1 MLKYKLFGL
10 FLFSLNFVVLSKPIF
25 IPVGN
30 TGLIYFIHAKEN
42 TFNLIQDSCTYVQY
56 NMNTGE
62 KIKKSYTFLSD
73 ETFEFFRNNYLPVF
87 KNPNDILFIDHGC
100 GRVYKWTNDSI
111 YRIDKSFHHKNQ
123 HLNATIYHDGNV
135 YLYGGYGF
143 FQAKNITTTYNKV
156 LNEWFLYEVHG
167 TKPYVT
173 PFFYSFYSHG
183 VLTVFNFKS
192 VSSKIADV
200 YELNINQKKWN
211 YLGRLKA
218 PPLNQVLYQGIAQ
231 RNLDYLITEKSIVT
245 WDLEKRQLNY
255 FRLPI
260 QYQLK
265 FVQVLN
271 DHVLVLGARSG
282 DYPYY
287 FLIYKKDEFVFPK
300 VKSEQLIN
308 SGGSNSPWLISGG
321 IGFIIGLLVLIGW
334 RFKRSKKRK
343 VELSFTK
350 PVFEVLNYWIT
361 NENFQIELSELNDFV
376 DYDNPSMETLKK
388 RREMLLKCI
397 KLELQD
403 QFPNIGKDPFEISSH
418 HQDRRIKVLTL
429 NRFISDQLVKGGI
442 REK

>member
-1 MLKYKLFGL
+1 VLTD
-10 FLFSLNFVVLSKPIF
+10 SLNYSSYNLETGQKELKKYSFV
-25 IPVGN
+25 
-30 TGLIYFIHAKEN
+30 
-42 TFNLIQDSCTYVQY
+42 
-56 NMNTGE
+56 
-62 KIKKSYTFLSD
+62 SD
-73 ETFEFFRNNYLPVF
+73 ESFTIFRSAYTPVYENY
-87 KNPNDILFIDHGC
+87 KDILFIDNGC
-100 GRVYKWTNDSI
+100 GRVYQWRNDSI
-111 YRIDKSFHHKNQ
+111 IRIDRSFHHKNQ
-123 HLNATIYHDGNV
+123 FHNSTFYHNGKV
-135 YLYGGYGF
+135 FLYGGYGF
-143 FQAKNITTTYNKV
+143 FQAKNIITTYDKV
-156 LNEWFLYEVHG
+156 LNEWFLYDVG
-167 TKPYVT
+167 GKKPFVT
-173 PFFYSFYSHG
+173 PYYYSSYEEG
-183 VLTVFNFKS
+183 VLTVFNFKEANSQIAS
-192 VSSKIADV
+192 VYQIDIKDKRWKYFGDI
-200 YELNINQKKWN
+200 
-211 YLGRLKA
+211 KA
-218 PPLNQVLYQGIAQ
+218 PSPSIVLNNVVSL
-231 RNLDYLITEKSIVT
+231 RNLDYLILDKLLARWDIKSHSF
-245 WDLEKRQLNY
+245 NY
-255 FRLPI
+255 FKLPVAF
-260 QYQLK
+260 QLK
-265 FVQVLN
+265 YIKVIGN
-271 DHVLVLGARSG
+271 NILVLGATSQEN
-282 DYPYY
+282 PYY
-287 FLIYKKDEFVFPK
+287 FLIYKKAEFVFPK